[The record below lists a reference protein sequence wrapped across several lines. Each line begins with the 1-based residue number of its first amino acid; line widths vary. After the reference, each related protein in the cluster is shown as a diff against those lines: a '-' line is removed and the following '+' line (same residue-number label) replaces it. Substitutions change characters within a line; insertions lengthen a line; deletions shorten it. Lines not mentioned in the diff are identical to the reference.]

1 MSATE
6 APSVQGDN
14 AVKVLSHLVEKYPSA
29 YMAVTSNL
37 VREEVDRRFST
48 SMDTDEM
55 MYDVS
60 DALLAT
66 LTKLLVAPNS
76 DDQIRVSTNVNAS
89 LLHLC
94 KYDHIKYNKGRV
106 ARRLFASLN
115 LMWRHVQQNA
125 SRELSL
131 AQIRVASLM
140 IDVCLLGDE
149 EFSHAL
155 LEAEEGGTCIIDKLL
170 HLAVDMPNDDPLLQT
185 SDDGFRSIGAV
196 IYRTSSDN

>member
-29 YMAVTSNL
+29 YMAVTSHL

-48 SMDTDEM
+48 SMDTNEM

-94 KYDHIKYNKGRV
+94 KYDPIKYNKGR
-106 ARRLFASLN
+106 FASLN

-125 SRELSL
+125 SRELSS

-155 LEAEEGGTCIIDKLL
+155 LEAE
-170 HLAVDMPNDDPLLQT
+170 DMHH
-185 SDDGFRSIGAV
+185 
-196 IYRTSSDN
+196 